1 MKMIR
6 FIQFSKFKY
15 QLPIIIFI
23 VMSLNL
29 LMASGVYANTTI
41 RLNGVS
47 AWAVG
52 VLGFTILML
61 VFYLL
66 IVIFQPER
74 F

>member
-1 MKMIR
+1 MLIAKVGC
-6 FIQFSKFKY
+6 SH
-15 QLPIIIFI
+15 
-23 VMSLNL
+23 
-29 LMASGVYANTTI
+29 TTI
-41 RLNGVS
+41 RLNGISV
-47 AWAVG
+47 WAVG

>member
-1 MKMIR
+1 MR
-6 FIQFSKFKY
+6 FSRFKS

-29 LMASGVYANTTI
+29 LIAPVVYANTKINLDPVSTWAFS
-41 RLNGVS
+41 LLGVI
-47 AWAVG
+47 
-52 VLGFTILML
+52 TLML
-61 VFYLL
+61 VIYLL